1 MGLYSAMMTRV
12 HGHAKRLEQS
22 GELDRMFNQGDS
34 MATTRNQHTIQLPD
48 DLEKA
53 QVAYRKAHNLPS
65 FNAFVLDLIRKAVG
79 GKK

>member
-1 MGLYSAMMTRV
+1 
-12 HGHAKRLEQS
+12 
-22 GELDRMFNQGDS
+22 

-53 QVAYRKAHNLPS
+53 QAIYRKAHNLSS

-79 GKK
+79 GRT

>member
-1 MGLYSAMMTRV
+1 
-12 HGHAKRLEQS
+12 
-22 GELDRMFNQGDS
+22 

-48 DLEKA
+48 DLEKLWLH
-53 QVAYRKAHNLPS
+53 YKAHHPATS

>member
-1 MGLYSAMMTRV
+1 
-12 HGHAKRLEQS
+12 
-22 GELDRMFNQGDS
+22 

-53 QVAYRKAHNLPS
+53 QVAYRQQRGLSS